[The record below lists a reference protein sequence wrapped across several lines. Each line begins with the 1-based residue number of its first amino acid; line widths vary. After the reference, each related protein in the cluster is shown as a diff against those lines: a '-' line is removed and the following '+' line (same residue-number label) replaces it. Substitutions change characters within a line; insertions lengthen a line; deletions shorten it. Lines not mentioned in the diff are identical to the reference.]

1 MNITRTA
8 SAITAPVARAKYI
21 IILCLVAALA
31 LPAGAQR
38 RKAAKSKAKPSLETL
53 FDNADQAL
61 VMYDTDALS
70 ETIDE
75 IADRLDSSRK
85 PSADDTERLRQLRNR
100 QLALGNMLGRV
111 QQLVIVDSA
120 TVSLDSMLTRYALS
134 ADAGTLRA
142 DTGLV
147 SFTPAGNR
155 EVFFTQRDDDGL
167 LHIMAAD
174 IPDNGV
180 PEKARQLKLF
190 DDPDVQT
197 AWPFLMADGTTLYF
211 ASDAD
216 SDGALGGWDI
226 YMTRRDETGNFLEP
240 TNIGMPYNSTGDDMM
255 LVVDEYAGL
264 GYWATDRNAGD
275 GDVTVFTFIPAF
287 DARVNYSAD
296 RPDISDLA
304 YITSV
309 KATWPEGFDAR
320 AVLDKAARARQ
331 AHSAAPDKGSG
342 FVLSLGD
349 GRVCTDPSQLRSPQA
364 KTLVDSYIRQTKA
377 LADAE
382 SRLAQLR
389 AQYGSDKSVAGQ
401 IRSLEQQLPAL
412 RTRVKAAAN
421 DIIKAEK
428 GR

>member
-1 MNITRTA
+1 MKFRLNTSTITKRLTT
-8 SAITAPVARAKYI
+8 IVMI
-21 IILCLVAALA
+21 CLAAALA
-31 LPAGAQR
+31 MPAAAQR
-38 RKAAKSKAKPSLETL
+38 RKATKARPTLEAL
-53 FDNADQAL
+53 FDTADQAL
-61 VMYDTDALS
+61 VMYDTEALS
-70 ETIDE
+70 DAIDE
-75 IADRLDSSRK
+75 IAGRLDSARK
-85 PSADDTERLRQLRNR
+85 PAEADTERLRQLRNR
-100 QLALGNMLGRV
+100 QLALDNMLSRV
-111 QQLVIVDSA
+111 QQLVIVDSV

-147 SFTPAGNR
+147 SFTPAGAR
-155 EVFFTQRDDDGL
+155 EIFFTERDADGL

-197 AWPFLMADGTTLYF
+197 AWPFLMADGSTLYF

-216 SDGALGGWDI
+216 TDGSLGGWDI
-226 YMTRRDETGNFLEP
+226 YMTRRDETGEFLEP

-255 LVVDEYAGL
+255 LVIDEYAGL

-275 GDVTVFTFIPAF
+275 GDVTVFTFVPS

-304 YITSV
+304 YVTSV
-309 KATWPEGFDAR
+309 KATWPEGFDPR
-320 AVLDKAARARQ
+320 AVLDKAAKARAE
-331 AHSAAPDKGSG
+331 HSAASASRDA
-342 FVLSLGD
+342 FALSLGD
-349 GRVCTDPSQLRSPQA
+349 GRVVTDPSQLRSSQA
-364 KTLVDSYIRQTKA
+364 KALVKDYESQRKT

-382 SRLAQLR
+382 NRLAGLR
-389 AQYGSDKSVAGQ
+389 TQYGRGNKSVANE
-401 IRSLEQQLPAL
+401 ILSLERQLPAMRARL
-412 RTRVKAAAN
+412 KNAAN
-421 DIIKAEK
+421 AIIRAEA